1 MYSDASEVIFDDLLD
16 IDQIY
21 IPILA
26 HTNIGLAYTGVSQ
39 SQIRKVKQ
47 GKTRKLKNEKPPC
60 SLIQFACL

>member
-1 MYSDASEVIFDDLLD
+1 MYSDASEVIFDDILD

-26 HTNIGLAYTGVSQ
+26 HTNTGLAYTGVSQ

-47 GKTRKLKNEKPPC
+47 GKTWKLKNEKPPC
-60 SLIQFACL
+60 SLEA